1 MPSNVFTIHQ
11 FSKGPNSIKRLP
23 NKNSPCRAPR
33 SNIKSNRLFSH
44 SPESHSCAVRW
55 FMREKNELWHNIQK
69 HETWMFGCSDVLR
82 LFLRLFLRTWISSYK
97 LNGQQGLIHL
107 RTKSTN
113 LHFQIACC
121 AYAKVL
127 HAGDTPF
134 LPISFCA
141 ELKHSQVT
149 CVFMVAKIKI

>member
-23 NKNSPCRAPR
+23 NKNSPCCAPQ

-55 FMREKNELWHNIQK
+55 FMREKNELWHNIQR

-82 LFLRLFLRTWISSYK
+82 LFLRTWSSSYK

-107 RTKSTN
+107 RERAQIYTFK
-113 LHFQIACC
+113 LH
-121 AYAKVL
+121 VVR
-127 HAGDTPF
+127 TPKF
-134 LPISFCA
+134 CMRVIHHSFPLA
-141 ELKHSQVT
+141 SVQSWSIVRWP
-149 CVFMVAKIKI
+149 VSSW